1 MPHYKISKCKP
12 ADVICECGDIV
23 KWSDMPKHILTTE
36 HIEGLVGR
44 EYIEIADHYKY
55 YFIIIL

>member
-1 MPHYKISKCKP
+1 MPHYKISQHKP

-36 HIEGLVGR
+36 HIEGLVGH

-55 YFIIIL
+55 

>member
-55 YFIIIL
+55 